1 MIKSVPRSLVD
12 PNFCTFPSRGT
23 WHGKDAFPLTKKCWI
38 TSRESHF
45 EILLSQ
51 KKRERIISG
60 RIQPRKFIFIIT
72 LVKRRCRTVGLTFYT
87 LKYSCAIS
95 LFEKDEQLLKVPK
108 FLYWQNFPLILE
120 IIYIIIFNHSIILY
134 IKKNNNNVYSLHV
147 SQIKRKETYQRRKDN
162 RFFRRSTGEEELQL
176 WKSKK

>member
-38 TSRESHF
+38 TSRESYF

-72 LVKRRCRTVGLTFYT
+72 LVKRRCHKVGLTFYT
-87 LKYSCAIS
+87 LKYSCAIY
-95 LFEKDEQLLKVPK
+95 LFEKDEQLLK
-108 FLYWQNFPLILE
+108 FCQNFVLTKFSSYSRNNLYNNIQSFHYP
-120 IIYIIIFNHSIILY
+120 IY
-134 IKKNNNNVYSLHV
+134 
-147 SQIKRKETYQRRKDN
+147 
-162 RFFRRSTGEEELQL
+162 
-176 WKSKK
+176 